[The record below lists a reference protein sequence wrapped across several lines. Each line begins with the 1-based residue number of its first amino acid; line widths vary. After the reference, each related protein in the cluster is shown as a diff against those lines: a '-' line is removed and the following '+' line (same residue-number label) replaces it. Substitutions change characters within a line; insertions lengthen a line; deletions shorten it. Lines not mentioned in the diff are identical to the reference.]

1 MRVKSLICGAA
12 ALVAAVV
19 AYAAVPYDGQ
29 MEPGEYEIS
38 TLTQLTNFT
47 KKVHLYDYAGSTIRL
62 IADIDCGGG
71 RFIYPSKRSIYSGH
85 SSDVPI
91 LSTFCGTF
99 DGGGHKIFNFYNR
112 SGDDGWNP
120 AFFVGYRDTR
130 DGKLYPFDY
139 IIPEEE
145 KEDFEIV
152 HLSGRWVDD
161 LSDEYGHG
169 SFCLFDIVK
178 DGAVIKNLTLE
189 GDVEFGY
196 NGPSSS
202 VYGVFVGQASEANAV
217 TLENCHFKAPPPFVL
232 LY

>member
-1 MRVKSLICGAA
+1 MKVNSFISTALAIIAA
-12 ALVAAVV
+12 SCAFAVP
-19 AYAAVPYDGQ
+19 VPYDGQ

-71 RFIYPSKRSIYSGH
+71 RFIYPSERSIYHTH

-99 DGGGHKIFNFYNR
+99 DGGGHKIFNFYNH
-112 SGDDGWNP
+112 SGDDGWSP

-130 DGKLYPFDY
+130 DGKLYPPTY

-145 KEDFEIV
+145 KEYDRNTSI
-152 HLSGRWVDD
+152 G
-161 LSDEYGHG
+161 
-169 SFCLFDIVK
+169 
-178 DGAVIKNLTLE
+178 TLKLIMKL
-189 GDVEFGY
+189 G
-196 NGPSSS
+196 
-202 VYGVFVGQASEANAV
+202 
-217 TLENCHFKAPPPFVL
+217 FKISQ
-232 LY
+232 